1 MHNTGQEELLQ
12 DFMAVHARVAEALE
26 KGDVDAF
33 QNLAKMQAECVR
45 RLLNSEPMTN
55 SRNCETLTDIK
66 KAVDRAC
73 QVLEREKAEV
83 WAQIKTAKTALKCT
97 RAYVKGK
104 S

>member
-12 DFMAVHARVAEALE
+12 DFLAIHARVAEALD

-55 SRNCETLTDIK
+55 SQNYETLTDIK

-73 QVLEREKAEV
+73 QILEKEKAKA
-83 WAQIKTAKTALKCT
+83 WSQIRTAKTALKCT
-97 RAYVKGK
+97 KAYVQGK